1 MQYKTSSRS
10 RANRHAKPL
19 QEYHVIRNQQAKS
32 IPSPHC
38 NHIIRN
44 QQANSIPSPHCN
56 HIIRNQQA
64 NSIPSPHCNH
74 IILATPPPA
83 PRMYHAPAWTYN
95 ALETMDP
102 PCSLAS
108 LAGKQRPYR
117 QGMVEGACGIY
128 PASSTS

>member
-1 MQYKTSSRS
+1 MRSHCKNIMSSEISKQNQYHHRTAIISSEIS
-10 RANRHAKPL
+10 K
-19 QEYHVIRNQQAKS
+19 QTQYHHRTA
-32 IPSPHC
+32 
-38 NHIIRN
+38 IISSEASKIN
-44 QQANSIPSPHCN
+44 TITAI
-56 HIIRNQQA
+56 A
-64 NSIPSPHCNH
+64 
-74 IILATPPPA
+74 ILATPPPA

-108 LAGKQRPYR
+108 PAGKQRPYR